1 MYDVDLVISHVS
13 STSYIIMIIRN
24 SVMSVLIYHVSS
36 TLSEIQSSSIG
47 RGEP

>member
-13 STSYIIMIIRN
+13 STSYIMIIRN
-24 SVMSVLIYHVSS
+24 SVMSVLISHVSS